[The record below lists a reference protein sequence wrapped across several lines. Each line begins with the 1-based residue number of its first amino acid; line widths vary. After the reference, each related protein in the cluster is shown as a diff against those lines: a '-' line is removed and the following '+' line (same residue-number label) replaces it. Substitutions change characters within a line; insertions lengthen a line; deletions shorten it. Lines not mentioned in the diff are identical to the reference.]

1 MVKNLDFW
9 RESVKAW
16 VRMTKKK
23 VRFDKTLLYGAMIS
37 IGLLTMLVGDSLKSM
52 PMAPVAPVV
61 QGIPINPDDWQSLA
75 DAVSVRASHFGG
87 TVGYIIKD
95 FRSGQ
100 TASDNSDLSFP
111 SASLI
116 KFPILCAAFQA
127 VEEGKLSLSTP
138 ITLERGDKKGGS
150 GILKL
155 SPLGTVYTNRE
166 LLEYMIGHS
175 DNTAAYLLVRQ
186 LGYDYLQKTFTQLGL
201 QDTVITAEGFK
212 LTSRRVEEDNMTS
225 PRDMA
230 YLLEKIYKREL
241 VSAQASDQML
251 DILKHQHLRDRLP
264 RFLPTGWEI
273 AHKTGLL
280 RRACHDVGIVFS
292 PKGDYMICV
301 LTSHDA
307 AYKTAKRFIS
317 SVARITYDY
326 YGRRGV
332 PSGPQSS

>member
-1 MVKNLDFW
+1 MRNVKVSVEKSVIYSGAIGISLMVLLGGDCFH
-9 RESVKAW
+9 
-16 VRMTKKK
+16 
-23 VRFDKTLLYGAMIS
+23 TLQA
-37 IGLLTMLVGDSLKSM
+37 
-52 PMAPVAPVV
+52 APVV
-61 QGIPINPDDWQSLA
+61 VQAPVIAINPDDWQSLA
-75 DAVSVRASHFGG
+75 DAVSARADQFGG

-95 FRSGQ
+95 FKTGKVAAVNGQ
-100 TASDNSDLSFP
+100 QSFP

-127 VEEGKLSLSTP
+127 VEEGKLYLSTP
-138 ITLERGDKKGGS
+138 ITLQRADKKSGS
-150 GILKL
+150 GVLKL
-155 SPLGTVYTNRE
+155 SPVGSVYTNRE

-175 DNTAAYLLVRQ
+175 DNTAAALLVRQ
-186 LGYDYLQKTFTQLGL
+186 LGYDYLQKTFVRLGL
-201 QDTVITAEGFK
+201 QDTLITPEGFK
-212 LTSRRVEEDNMTS
+212 LTSQKVEEDNMTS

-241 VSAQASDQML
+241 VSAEASDQML

-307 AYKTAKRFIS
+307 TYKNAKRFIAY
-317 SVARITYDY
+317 VARITYKY
-326 YGRRGV
+326 YSPARA
-332 PSGPQSS
+332 

>member
-1 MVKNLDFW
+1 M
-9 RESVKAW
+9 R
-16 VRMTKKK
+16 TKKVVVEK
-23 VRFDKTLLYGAMIS
+23 SVIYGGLISMALLA
-37 IGLLTMLVGDSLKSM
+37 GLAGDNLHSM
-52 PMAPVAPVV
+52 PVAVVPVKV
-61 QGIPINPDDWQSLA
+61 QGISVNPDDWQSLA
-75 DAVSVRASHFGG
+75 DAVSARTDQFGG

-95 FRSGQ
+95 FTSGRV
-100 TASDNSDLSFP
+100 ASSNSDLSFP

-116 KFPILCAAFQA
+116 KFPILCAAFMA
-127 VEEGKLSLSTP
+127 VEEGRLSLGTP
-138 ITLERGDKKGGS
+138 VTLQRSDKKGGS

-155 SPLGTVYTNRE
+155 SPVGSVYTNRE

-186 LGYDYLQKTFTQLGL
+186 LGYDYLQNAFIQLGL
-201 QDTVITAEGFK
+201 HDTVIHPEGFK
-212 LTSRRVEEDNMTS
+212 LTSRRVDEDNMTS

-241 VSAQASDQML
+241 VSASASEQML

-307 AYKTAKRFIS
+307 TYKNAKRFIA
-317 SVARITYDY
+317 SVARITYKY
-326 YGRRGV
+326 YSIVRA
-332 PSGPQSS
+332 